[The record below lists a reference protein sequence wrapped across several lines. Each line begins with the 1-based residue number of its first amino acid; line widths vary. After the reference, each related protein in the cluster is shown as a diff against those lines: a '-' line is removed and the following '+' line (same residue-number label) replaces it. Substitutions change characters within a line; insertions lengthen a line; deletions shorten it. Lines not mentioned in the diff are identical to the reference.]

1 MESAA
6 LKNLRFV
13 CLKIGVTMRN
23 VFKSS
28 ANYLPANRWNLRFNG
43 AYSSLESEYRAHFFA
58 RYLPLIR
65 TCHWVAIVFY
75 GGFGLLD
82 VYLFPDRFLPFLVIR
97 LAIVCP
103 LFLIGWILTYRPW
116 YHRITTSALMF
127 FVFATGAGYT
137 AMSAMVPAVYNFGYY
152 VGLMACIIFGYTFIR
167 LPVVNATVAGWSV
180 FAIFWLFGIQDN
192 LPIGMATNQVVYLIG
207 LNLLLMT
214 ICYIVEHAE
223 RKNFYL
229 SRLLEA
235 EKAKVILANASLE
248 ETVAIRTRD
257 LQISNENLSK
267 EIAAHK
273 AAQQAKELLT
283 HQLRQAQK
291 MEAIGTMAGGI
302 AHDFNNILGS
312 IMGFTELALDDAV
325 PGGDQHSNLN
335 EVLTA
340 GRRARDLVKQILAFS
355 RRGEQSAHVVSLK
368 QVAQEVHKLLRASL
382 PASID
387 LELVIDAEPN
397 VLADDSQINQVLM
410 NLAINASQALDDHK
424 GKISIRLGQAALDQS
439 FCDQHPGTAPGE
451 YAMLMVKD
459 NGSGI
464 PDEIIERIFE
474 PFFTTKSQGQGT
486 GLGLSVVHGIVQ
498 SHSGAITVKSQLGK
512 GTTFR
517 IYIPLINDLAQEI
530 NTEIPDLPQGRE
542 RILLIDDERAL
553 LQYGRQ
559 SLTRLGYKVETRDN
573 SLEALEYFKAHH
585 NELDLV
591 ITDLTMPHL
600 SGDALAGEMRK
611 LQPCMPIIL
620 CSGLD
625 STISP
630 QMAKNIGLAAVI
642 GKPVLK
648 ADFAGTI
655 RRVLDGAAGRA
666 AIE

>member
-1 MESAA
+1 
-6 LKNLRFV
+6 
-13 CLKIGVTMRN
+13 
-23 VFKSS
+23 
-28 ANYLPANRWNLRFNG
+28 
-43 AYSSLESEYRAHFFA
+43 
-58 RYLPLIR
+58 
-65 TCHWVAIVFY
+65 
-75 GGFGLLD
+75 
-82 VYLFPDRFLPFLVIR
+82 
-97 LAIVCP
+97 
-103 LFLIGWILTYRPW
+103 
-116 YHRITTSALMF
+116 
-127 FVFATGAGYT
+127 
-137 AMSAMVPAVYNFGYY
+137 
-152 VGLMACIIFGYTFIR
+152 
-167 LPVVNATVAGWSV
+167 
-180 FAIFWLFGIQDN
+180 
-192 LPIGMATNQVVYLIG
+192 
-207 LNLLLMT
+207 
-214 ICYIVEHAE
+214 
-223 RKNFYL
+223 
-229 SRLLEA
+229 
-235 EKAKVILANASLE
+235 
-248 ETVAIRTRD
+248 
-257 LQISNENLSK
+257 
-267 EIAAHK
+267 
-273 AAQQAKELLT
+273 
-283 HQLRQAQK
+283 
-291 MEAIGTMAGGI
+291 
-302 AHDFNNILGS
+302 
-312 IMGFTELALDDAV
+312 
-325 PGGDQHSNLN
+325 
-335 EVLTA
+335 
-340 GRRARDLVKQILAFS
+340 
-355 RRGEQSAHVVSLK
+355 VVSLK

-397 VLADDSQINQVLM
+397 VLADDSQIKQVLM